1 MADLREDQAFGFAPI
16 FFEGGDHAAGLVHGH
31 AAVFFAMDDERG
43 RGDGFSKVEGRE
55 ATGSRAK
62 SSAGIRGAEKRLAV
76 SSQPLITQNVR

>member
-31 AAVFFAMDDERG
+31 AAVFFAMDDKCG

-55 ATGSRAK
+55 ASGL
-62 SSAGIRGAEKRLAV
+62 AGEIPYRDTWGGKKGWLLAA
-76 SSQPLITQNVR
+76 SL